1 MRIVAI
7 SVLLG
12 ARQHSASYTRRSQSA
27 CGFTCRCTTPGRL
40 GPRCAFAAPAW
51 LSVRSCRPMF
61 RQAEIQVTI
70 NRAFAFSGPL
80 PLPAISHSEPLAAL
94 EFGKD
99 LDGQVCTRVLS
110 LSVVVTRVQTT
121 AHVEDAP
128 VRVCSLGRCSSA
140 PVSSLRLRWRL

>member
-1 MRIVAI
+1 MVSPVAVPLPVGWALV
-7 SVLLG
+7 VL
-12 ARQHSASYTRRSQSA
+12 
-27 CGFTCRCTTPGRL
+27 
-40 GPRCAFAAPAW
+40 FAAPAW

-128 VRVCSLGRCSSA
+128 VCVCSLGRCSSA